1 MALDGIFLSAI
12 NLELQSW
19 INSRV
24 DRVWQISKFEVVL
37 ILRKPGQ
44 RAGVLFSASG
54 GSARVNFTK
63 RVFNRMKNM
72 APFCV
77 LLRKYLTGSRLIS
90 TKQLGFDRV
99 LFLNFDGRNEIGD
112 LKHYVL
118 VIEIMGKHSNIILFD
133 RITGLIIDAIKK
145 ENYSYEKLN
154 KIRRIQPRA
163 VYKVFNLQNKLNIVT
178 SSLRKLFLAVS
189 SHSNLHLS
197 SAILKTIEG
206 VSPVV
211 ARELAFGLDEK
222 ILVDFDEHEKEEVFK
237 ILQSFQTRVIEKNFD
252 YVVFIEEK
260 TPKEFCWFKLN
271 QFGNLLSQK
280 NFDSASE
287 ALEFFY
293 DEKLKLERINQT
305 CFNVVKIIKREIEK
319 VRNKKEVRLNE
330 FSASEN
336 FDHYRKYADLLAANM
351 HKIKKGDEKVEVVN
365 FYDGY
370 KKLIINLNVEKT
382 PIQNV
387 QYFYKIYKKSRNART
402 FLKKLISD
410 CDEEIKFLENELDV
424 VLRASSENDVLSVV
438 SDLEKFGFLK
448 NVHGKRLS
456 KKDSSYKDSSYKVQ
470 FLKYMST
477 DGFEILCGRNSK
489 QNDYLTFKKAEKT
502 DLWLHVQNYSG
513 SHVLVLTKGRKV
525 SDQVIVEAAKIAVYN
540 SSVRNSNGV
549 GVDYTLVKN
558 VKKVSSGMPGMVI
571 FKNNKTVYVDSDVE
585 LVKRLKID

>member
-145 ENYSYEKLN
+145 ENYSDEKLN

-237 ILQSFQTRVIEKNFD
+237 ILQNFQTRVIEKNFD

-489 QNDYLTFKKAEKT
+489 QNDYLTFKKKKKT
-502 DLWLHVQNYSG
+502 DLWLHG
-513 SHVLVLTKGRKV
+513 
-525 SDQVIVEAAKIAVYN
+525 
-540 SSVRNSNGV
+540 SVRNSNGV